1 MPQAE
6 NLQQAEQV
14 WPKVVLVFCNIMNK
28 IRKRTDT
35 AVAFTQEYS
44 RVSYPLENVSTLSK
58 VQAHPRTHKPVRR
71 KIEERTF
78 YSQNLCLEEEITS
91 PLYFELKVSTDL
103 CKPVVPICAISDI
116 RTWRITKRLE

>member
-1 MPQAE
+1 MHFFLDHRSFLYFTLQAPRIS
-6 NLQQAEQV
+6 Q
-14 WPKVVLVFCNIMNK
+14 VLVLCNVTNK

-35 AVAFTQEYS
+35 VVAFTQEYS

-91 PLYFELKVSTDL
+91 SLYFELKVSTGL
-103 CKPVVPICAISDI
+103 YKPIAP
-116 RTWRITKRLE
+116 K